1 MVILR
6 RGVQAPFAS
15 FAGGREDG
23 ERPHQPEG
31 GRAGRL
37 RGPVQNQETYPAE
50 QADEGLLREAGA
62 LRAGAAAGACT
73 WLCACERVHICMHTC
88 AWMCAHVCAYVCMCV
103 SAHARASLRGP
114 SLLPSSPGCAH
125 RLSQQTH
132 CPPFPRTWGAVASGL
147 GSGWTPPPLE
157 VAEAEPVC
165 SSSSSPRW
173 LGHVCG
179 DAALVTVWFPDSARS
194 RPSVPQS
201 SLAAHT
207 VTSQTASF

>member
-88 AWMCAHVCAYVCMCV
+88 VRMCARVCLYMRV
-103 SAHARASLRGP
+103 
-114 SLLPSSPGCAH
+114 
-125 RLSQQTH
+125 
-132 CPPFPRTWGAVASGL
+132 
-147 GSGWTPPPLE
+147 
-157 VAEAEPVC
+157 
-165 SSSSSPRW
+165 
-173 LGHVCG
+173 
-179 DAALVTVWFPDSARS
+179 
-194 RPSVPQS
+194 RPSVALLSCPRLQVVPTACPS
-201 SLAAHT
+201 RLTVHPSPGRGARWPPGWGRAGRLLPWRSQRLNLCAAPPPPHGGWA
-207 VTSQTASF
+207 TSVGTRPWSQCGFQIVPDPVPRFLSRHWPPTP